1 VTTRNN
7 SVPPIMAAMISTH
20 QLEVLSDVDCLS
32 MLVDHAKAKS
42 NFDTDPKLQAIMEK
56 IARKCKGLPRA
67 AKHFGGRLLS
77 THYTEWEKI

>member
-1 VTTRNN
+1 
-7 SVPPIMAAMISTH
+7 
-20 QLEVLSDVDCLS
+20 
-32 MLVDHAKAKS
+32 
-42 NFDTDPKLQAIMEK
+42 MEK